1 MIKWGIQ
8 NNRQRYKCQKC
19 CRFFVW
25 KIKSNSLRRQK
36 VWFKKWI
43 LGRRTITEIASEKK
57 CSTKTIFR
65 LFKIFLDKPPVPQI
79 KENNDCHLIID
90 GTYHSDIC
98 LLNYLDNDLKHLQYY
113 EIGNETERNFR
124 LGLELLKASGLKIAS
139 ITSDGHKE
147 LIPAIKEV
155 FPGMI
160 HQRCVVHVQRMAL
173 NYLTRFPKSEA
184 GRELRKIVKD
194 LHKINSR
201 QEKSKWVAKFDKWN
215 FNHREYINDR
225 RRSFDSI
232 HLYSHPDIRKARSAI
247 KNSIP
252 NLFYYLDNPKIP
264 KSTNA
269 LECRFSYFKNNLRI
283 HRGLSKKNRKNFIL
297 WYNWLKYNG

>member
-1 MIKWGIQ
+1 
-8 NNRQRYKCQKC
+8 
-19 CRFFVW
+19 V
-25 KIKSNSLRRQK
+25 
-36 VWFKKWI
+36 
-43 LGRRTITEIASEKK
+43 LGRRTITEIANEKK
-57 CSTKTIFR
+57 CSTKTVLR
-65 LFKIFLDKPPVPQI
+65 LFKVFLAKPPIPQI

-113 EIGNETERNFR
+113 EIGKEDQRNFK
-124 LGLELLKASGLKIAS
+124 LGLELLKASGLVITS

-155 FPGMI
+155 LPGMT

-173 NYLTRFPKSEA
+173 NYLTKFPKSEA
-184 GRELRKIVKD
+184 GREFRTIAKD
-194 LHKINSR
+194 LHKITNHVER
-201 QEKSKWVAKFDKWN
+201 QNWVDRFHKWEADHHEFIHEKKRD
-215 FNHREYINDR
+215 YMGL
-225 RRSFDSI
+225 
-232 HLYSHPDIRKARSAI
+232 HLYAHHDIRKARSVI
-247 KNSIP
+247 KNALP

-283 HRGLSKKNRKNFIL
+283 HRGLSKENRRNFIL
-297 WYNWLKYNG
+297 WYNWLKYHD